1 MSIITM
7 CDKDTP
13 GAYKSDSWS
22 NQVGRDIYLHETYVG
37 CVIYLGEHN
46 GYHDSDFYAIVWDD
60 ENEKA
65 KKVEYA
71 STRGWSYPNY
81 ATFADATEE
90 VLEKYAAWQK
100 HQARLS
106 HIRHKLSDR
115 RKLQEDRM
123 DTGLSVKLIRRLDF
137 RLGHSSDHY
146 EACIK
151 LLRTR
156 HNDRFRS
163 EFRRNLAEQLYTWL
177 EDVEPK
183 YTSPFSRKQWMYI

>member
-13 GAYKSDSWS
+13 GAYKSEHWS
-22 NQVGRDIYLHETYVG
+22 KQAKNDIYLHETYVG
-37 CVIYLGEHN
+37 CVIELGEYN
-46 GYHDSDFYAIVWDD
+46 GYHDSDFYAIVWD
-60 ENEKA
+60 NEEGKT
-65 KKVEYA
+65 KQITYA

-81 ATFADATEE
+81 ATFADATDE
-90 VLEKYAAWQK
+90 VLEKYYAYKK
-100 HQARLS
+100 HQYRLAR
-106 HIRHKLSDR
+106 IRHKLSDR
-115 RKLQEDRM
+115 RKLRKDRI
-123 DTGLSVKLIRRLDF
+123 DTGLTVKLIRRLDA

-146 EACIK
+146 EACVK

-156 HNDRFRS
+156 HSNRFRS

-177 EDVEPK
+177 VDDEPK